1 MKIYK
6 STCIVY
12 HPNYIKEQIAEVDSI
27 QALNDIINKTKE
39 HYARVMP
46 AINEYGAENLNG
58 IIVDFGSYSE
68 FLYVDGITFNEYV
81 RKDYK
86 NG

>member
-1 MKIYK
+1 
-6 STCIVY
+6 
-12 HPNYIKEQIAEVDSI
+12 
-27 QALNDIINKTKE
+27 
-39 HYARVMP
+39 MP

-58 IIVDFGSYSE
+58 IMVDFGSYSE

>member
-12 HPNYIKEQIAEVDSI
+12 HPDYIKEQLAEVDSI
-27 QALNDIINKTKE
+27 QALNDIIDKTKE
-39 HYARVMP
+39 HYAIVMP
-46 AINEYGAENLNG
+46 AINEYGAENLNAFYIG
-58 IIVDFGSYSE
+58 GDNRSDWNHQS
-68 FLYVDGITFNEYV
+68 FNEYV

>member
-12 HPNYIKEQIAEVDSI
+12 HPDYIKEQLAEVDSI
-27 QALNDIINKTKE
+27 QALNDIIDKTKE

-58 IIVDFGSYSE
+58 IMVDFGSYSE
-68 FLYVDGITFNEYV
+68 FLYVDSTMLSDQIKKHLQG
-81 RKDYK
+81 
-86 NG
+86 